1 MRSTFTAIL
10 LALNL
15 AVFGYLYFSEHPW
28 SATGRIEENRRRVL
42 GPEAANLT
50 ALELLA
56 PAPRPAPGAEPATPA
71 ASENRIHL
79 ERTGDAWF
87 LTTPLNWPAND
98 FAVRRI
104 LTALQ
109 FLEHETSFP
118 VSDLARNGQ
127 TLADYGLADPRLIVT
142 ATPAPATPGTVA
154 ASPFTLKIGDGTAV
168 GKNLYIL
175 SPDAT
180 RIHVVD
186 GALAEALAP
195 DLAKLRSDQLLTVP
209 VFEARALT
217 LQTSANTTR
226 TRLRRDQTR
235 WLFEAPIT
243 TRAAKTPV
251 DLAINGLN
259 ALRVTRFLSPAET
272 PAPDLTGL
280 TAPRLR
286 ITLEGNARRET
297 LLLGLP
303 VKPAA
308 PAGETI
314 ELFAQLDD
322 RATTF
327 TTTVPTEL
335 LNTLDRA
342 QTTLRD
348 RTLLDFDPALVT
360 ALSLAAPEPAPALR
374 LQRLDATTPGT
385 PAAWQLAS
393 PSLAAPLRADRELV
407 EKLLRQ
413 LQLLSATA
421 PKPGDSPFVSDA
433 PTAAEIE
440 NLGFNRPERTLT
452 LQLAPA
458 PAAANSPAS
467 PPSTLVLQIASPGG
481 ADPGTYARILGQ
493 PFVYAL
499 RPETIDALPIAPRL
513 WRERALQT
521 LPPATTITRLVLRPA
536 TSDAAPLLEY
546 SPSATPPPA
555 PVATL
560 LAALRDLRAQTLI
573 REDYPATVPVD
584 GVEKPWA
591 YILEATLEPALPTG
605 PLILTLAERSGGR
618 TQFAGSPTLGLVF
631 TLPQPVLDALWT
643 LLYPAPPTAP

>member
-15 AVFGYLYFSEHPW
+15 AVFGYLYFSEHSW
-28 SATGRIEENRRRVL
+28 SSTGRIEENRRRVL
-42 GPEAANLT
+42 GPEAANLEK
-50 ALELLA
+50 LELIA
-56 PAPRPAPGAEPATPA
+56 PAAQPLPAPDPATPA
-71 ASENRIHL
+71 TPETRIRL
-79 ERTGDAWF
+79 ERKNETWL
-87 LTTPLNWPAND
+87 LTAPLNWPAND

-118 VSDLARNGQ
+118 VTDLARNGQ
-127 TLADYGLADPRLIVT
+127 TLADYGLATPRLIVT
-142 ATPAPATPGTVA
+142 ATPAPAAPGTPA
-154 ASPFTLKIGDGTAV
+154 APPFTLKIGDGTAV
-168 GKNLYIL
+168 GRNLYIL

-280 TAPRLR
+280 TTPRLR
-286 ITLEGNARRET
+286 ITLEGNASRET

-314 ELFAQLDD
+314 ELYARLDD

-374 LQRLDATTPGT
+374 LQRLDTTPGT
-385 PAAWQLAS
+385 PAVWQLAS
-393 PSLAAPLRADRELV
+393 PSLAAPRRADRELV

-421 PKPGDSPFVSDA
+421 PRPGASPFVSDA
-433 PTAAEIE
+433 PTVAEIE
-440 NLGFNRPERTLT
+440 NLGFNRPERTHT
-452 LQLAPA
+452 Q
-458 PAAANSPAS
+458 
-467 PPSTLVLQIASPGG
+467 Q
-481 ADPGTYARILGQ
+481 
-493 PFVYAL
+493 
-499 RPETIDALPIAPRL
+499 
-513 WRERALQT
+513 RA
-521 LPPATTITRLVLRPA
+521 
-536 TSDAAPLLEY
+536 
-546 SPSATPPPA
+546 PA

-584 GVEKPWA
+584 GVDKPWA
-591 YILEATLEPALPTG
+591 YTLEATLEPALPTG
-605 PLILTLAERSGGR
+605 PLLLTLAERSGGR
-618 TQFAGSPTLGLVF
+618 TQFAGSPALGLVF

-643 LLYPAPPTAP
+643 LLYPAPSPASAPVSAPAPAPVAAPAPTAPAEAPAPAPTPAP